1 MSTQI
6 RNKKPTTTPIYALA
20 ILGPRAMK
28 AIDRHK
34 SIAAIAV
41 HEGTLG
47 PKVARFAEL
56 NSELMELTVAH
67 RKQVDLGKAEIDALQ
82 VTTRM
87 WRANLQYDR
96 PEIGVED
103 IAITETRSADAVL
116 LNASNVVTMF
126 RKVLELSYAAGVVAE
141 LESMCSSA
149 TEANDAAK
157 AGRVAVQE
165 KQAELQAA
173 GADLHAQLV
182 SLRRVFRAVLGSGHF
197 DTLSLRTPGNRKV
210 AAEIEADDAPDA
222 SPDPTAPPSG

>member
-1 MSTQI
+1 MSS
-6 RNKKPTTTPIYALA
+6 AL
-20 ILGPRAMK
+20 
-28 AIDRHK
+28 
-34 SIAAIAV
+34 
-41 HEGTLG
+41 
-47 PKVARFAEL
+47 
-56 NSELMELTVAH
+56 
-67 RKQVDLGKAEIDALQ
+67 
-82 VTTRM
+82 
-87 WRANLQYDR
+87 
-96 PEIGVED
+96 
-103 IAITETRSADAVL
+103 
-116 LNASNVVTMF
+116 F
-126 RKVLELSYAAGVVAE
+126 RKVPELSYAAGVVAE

-182 SLRRVFRAVLGSGHF
+182 SLRRVFRAVLGPGHF